1 MIFFT
6 EPDHY
11 EKTILSDLQGAW
23 SCLRDDVVEHAGFPN
38 WDRLLFHIDEAMSWE
53 TVRHL
58 ERMEPLLLLI
68 RNLAVQGQA
77 PEEIMEALEDITDI
91 LQEVQQ
97 DLKQGKLL

>member
-1 MIFFT
+1 MPFFT

-23 SCLRDDVVEHAGFPN
+23 GGLRGDVVKHAGFPN

-58 ERMEPLLLLI
+58 ERMEPLLVLI
-68 RNLAVQGQA
+68 RNLAAQGPVSYTHLDVYKRQRRCWA
-77 PEEIMEALEDITDI
+77 IMI
-91 LQEVQQ
+91 
-97 DLKQGKLL
+97 

>member
-1 MIFFT
+1 MPFFN

-23 SCLRDDVVEHAGFPN
+23 QILRDAMVEHAGFPN

-58 ERMEPLLLLI
+58 ERMEPLLVLI

-77 PEEIMEALEDITDI
+77 PEEIMAAIEDITDI
-91 LQEVQQ
+91 FQEVQQ
-97 DLKQGKLL
+97 DLKQGKIL

>member
-1 MIFFT
+1 
-6 EPDHY
+6 
-11 EKTILSDLQGAW
+11 
-23 SCLRDDVVEHAGFPN
+23 
-38 WDRLLFHIDEAMSWE
+38 MSWE